1 MKPSS
6 FITRSRTMAETK
18 SLRLTLGLLW
28 LLSGGSA
35 LAEEAASH
43 HRVGQ
48 PSGEDA
54 GSSLTTDVTL
64 LDVDLVNRLGR
75 VERFRSEVIGDR
87 IVVMNFIY
95 TSCKTACPMSSA
107 IFGLVQERLGP
118 RLNEDVRLVSL
129 SVDPVIDRPARLRA
143 YAQRYQAGGGWSWLT
158 GDKPAVDRVLSGLGV
173 ETANVADHP
182 SVVLVGDA
190 RTGRW
195 VRLLGFPSPDEIVA
209 QVDRL
214 SEARRSAESDA
225 RLLSDSEQEAN
236 RSDVQGVR

>member
-1 MKPSS
+1 MN
-6 FITRSRTMAETK
+6 SRTGITPSQSTAEARL
-18 SLRLTLGLLW
+18 LRLTLGF
-28 LLSGGSA
+28 LSVLFGGPA
-35 LAEEAASH
+35 LAVPIH
-43 HRVGQ
+43 HTADKPSVGE
-48 PSGEDA
+48 SGSPLSTE
-54 GSSLTTDVTL
+54 VKL

-75 VERFRSEVIGDR
+75 VERFRSDVVGDR

-129 SVDPVIDRPARLRA
+129 TVDPVTDRPARLQA
-143 YAQRYQAGGGWSWLT
+143 YAQRHHAGDGWSWLT
-158 GDKPAVDRVLSGLGV
+158 GDKPAMDRVLGGLGI
-173 ETANVADHP
+173 ETSNVADHP
-182 SVVLVGDA
+182 AVVLVGDA

-214 SEARRSAESDA
+214 SEARQSALSDA
-225 RLLSDSEQEAN
+225 RSLSESAQDTN
-236 RSDVQGVR
+236 RSNVRGVR

>member
-1 MKPSS
+1 MKPGK
-6 FITRSRTMAETK
+6 FIMRVRMTAATGFVG
-18 SLRLTLGLLW
+18 LTLGLLW
-28 LLSGGSA
+28 VFSVGSA
-35 LAEEAASH
+35 LAEKAASH
-43 HRVGQ
+43 YRAGQ

-107 IFGLVQERLGP
+107 IFGLVQERLSS

-129 SVDPVIDRPARLRA
+129 SVDPVIDRPARLQA
-143 YAQRYQAGGGWSWLT
+143 YAQRYQAGDGWSWLT

-195 VRLLGFPSPDEIVA
+195 VRLLGFPNPDEIVA

-214 SEARRSAESDA
+214 SEARRLAVSDA
-225 RLLSDSEQEAN
+225 RLLSESEQEAN